1 MGGREAMRKGGR
13 QNGSHAGMRVRE
25 DRRQGGGTDREDG
38 RRGGYEK
45 GKQGGGG
52 CGAGRL

>member
-25 DRRQGGGTDREDG
+25 DRRQGGGTDRE
-38 RRGGYEK
+38 E
-45 GKQGGGG
+45 
-52 CGAGRL
+52 AGRQRGADRMGGREAVAGR